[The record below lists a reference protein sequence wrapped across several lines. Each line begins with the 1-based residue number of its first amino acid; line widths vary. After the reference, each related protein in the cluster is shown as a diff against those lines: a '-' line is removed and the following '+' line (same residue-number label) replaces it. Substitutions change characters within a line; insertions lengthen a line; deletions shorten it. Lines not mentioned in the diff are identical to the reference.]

1 MEYGHIA
8 KINDWLLDQ
17 GLRGLG
23 EADLLAGF
31 CERLRDAGIGIAQGA
46 VFIDTLHPV
55 LESQGFYW
63 HANKTDEV
71 EQQVFSRR
79 ESEDNAKRW
88 RSSPFH
94 FMSDNGLSELR
105 IALDCQGEARF
116 SILDDLK
123 QEGHSDYLALI
134 HQLSDKDAIGEMDS
148 IYSRWSTRRPGGFA
162 ASDLEALRKL
172 VPVLALG
179 VKSATLRKIAN
190 SLVEVYLGS
199 DPGRR
204 VLEGRIARGTVESI
218 HTVLWYSDMEN
229 YTSLSEAVD
238 SSKLIAMLNDY
249 SEAVISAVYGAG
261 GDVLKLIGDGTLAIF
276 NHVDQNLAAAA
287 ALRARDDLQRRL
299 SELNERRREDGQ
311 AITSAYVALHV
322 GEVFY
327 GNVGSDQRLDF
338 TVIGPAVNEVC
349 RISSTC
355 RAVGHSFV
363 VSQEFAALLSEP
375 DRAHFADL
383 GPFQLKGV
391 TNAKRLYARKPS

>member
-1 MEYGHIA
+1 M
-8 KINDWLLDQ
+8 
-17 GLRGLG
+17 
-23 EADLLAGF
+23 
-31 CERLRDAGIGIAQGA
+31 
-46 VFIDTLHPV
+46 FIDTLHPV